1 MRWAGTK
8 KGYKPKR
15 SVIAGVG
22 LIDEVR
28 AYRGSRILDIASKL
42 AGRPLPKPF
51 TLELA
56 VDIFYSFNFP
66 MPILDVESQ
75 KHQGSREELE
85 ELQTRLKIVSTLIS
99 SSSLWRVKPYTVAD
113 TATSMVASASFIER
127 LSRLLSQESSGG
139 GKGGEGREDGGRESR
154 GGGEFQDAVE
164 KALEQ
169 VERDVKTAK
178 DIKRALSGLGA
189 GKGSVLAFDESMEE
203 VLRLAR
209 DTDISKVL
217 EKIEGLKFLTI
228 KARVERHSKGWI
240 EGVEVGGDLERL
252 HYSQLALPW
261 EYFLASFADSKLI
274 LYKRVTIKSRGPIY
288 VLMDKSGSMVGA
300 KIDWARAVAVALLR
314 KSTMEGR
321 RFYARFFDSITYPP
335 VSVKPNSKVSEIV
348 SALSY
353 LARVK
358 AGGGTDISRSVI
370 TACED
375 IVKEGRN
382 VSDIVLIS
390 DGEDRISPEFLSKA
404 LGKANARLHTVMIQ
418 GHNVYLRQIS
428 YRYMTVKKLE
438 AKEILKVVD
447 FT

>member
-1 MRWAGTK
+1 MRWAETRRS
-8 KGYKPKR
+8 YKPKR

-51 TLELA
+51 TVELA
-56 VDIFYSFNFP
+56 VDVFYSFNLP
-66 MPILDVESQ
+66 MPIVDVEFAKRQ
-75 KHQGSREELE
+75 EPQEELE
-85 ELQTRLKIVSTLIS
+85 ELQMRLQVVSALTS
-99 SSSLWRVKPYTVAD
+99 SSNLWRVKPYTVAD
-113 TATSMVASASFIER
+113 TVTSIVASASFIER
-127 LSRLLSQESSGG
+127 LSRILSQESSGG
-139 GKGGEGREDGGRESR
+139 SRGGEGRKDEGKGSRGESR
-154 GGGEFQDAVE
+154 FQDAVE

-169 VERDVKTAK
+169 VEGDVKTAK

-217 EKIEGLKFLTI
+217 EKIEGVKVP
-228 KARVERHSKGWI
+228 AVRSRVERYSKGWI

-261 EYFLASFADSKLI
+261 DYFLASFADSKLL
-274 LYKRVTIKSRGPIY
+274 LYKRVTTKSKGPIY

-321 RFYARFFDSITYPP
+321 RFYARFFDSITHPP
-335 VSVKPNSKVSEIV
+335 VSVKPNSRVSEIV

-358 AGGGTDISRSVI
+358 AGGGTDISRALI

-375 IVKEGRN
+375 IVKEGGN

-390 DGEDRISPEFLSKA
+390 DGEDRISPELLSKT
-404 LGKANARLHTVMIQ
+404 LNKANARLHTVMIQ
-418 GHNVYLRQIS
+418 GHNVYLKQIS
-428 YRYMTVKKLE
+428 YRYMAVRKLE